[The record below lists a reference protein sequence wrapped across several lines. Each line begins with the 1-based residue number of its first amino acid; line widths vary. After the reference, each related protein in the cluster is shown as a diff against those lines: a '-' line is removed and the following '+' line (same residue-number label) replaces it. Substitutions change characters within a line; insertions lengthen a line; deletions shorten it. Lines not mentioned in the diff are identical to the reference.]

1 MAEKKYIYDYNINDF
16 VNTLNEYINKKPKIK
31 QTVIMC
37 IGTDKATGDCLG
49 PLVGSILEKQN
60 IPHLY
65 GTLKKPVHA
74 LNIEKTVRYIYS
86 HYANPFILAVDASLG
101 MTNHIGAI
109 NMWEGSLAPGSGISK
124 ELVNVGDIS
133 VTGIVNSYNGNG
145 YYQLQSSKLSVVMD
159 MAYLIGKGII
169 RVIG

>member
-16 VNTLNEYINKKPKIK
+16 VHTLNEYINKKPKSK

-37 IGTDKATGDCLG
+37 IGTDKATGDLLG

-65 GTLKKPVHA
+65 GTMKKPVHA
-74 LNIEKTVRYIYS
+74 LNLEKTVKHIYS
-86 HYANPFILAVDASLG
+86 YYASPFILAVDASLG
-101 MTNHIGAI
+101 MSSHIGAI
-109 NMWEGSLAPGSGISK
+109 NIWEGALAPGSGISK
-124 ELVNVGDIS
+124 ALVNVGDIS
-133 VTGIVNSYNGNG
+133 VTGIVNSYYGNG

-159 MAYLIGKGII
+159 MAYLIGKGISK
-169 RVIG
+169 VLG